1 MKNIVVTNTKKD
13 EDSKEKQITFF
24 EMKRAW
30 EDFRQNIDLFKEN
43 EYSRARSLFQGWD
56 RVRDLNETYISNKG
70 KYETE
75 KLNRMKNRTDDDMP
89 TKSSKLEMLVRKQEA
104 DLNEKIDK
112 LYVDV
117 ERELNRM
124 GLCADENELV
134 TGESVMDKLQNS
146 FVKIKCIFE
155 KIKSIIRSQFAAKM
169 AAKKEMESVDEED
182 KSNTG
187 EDKEKEDKDKKD
199 KKQKDNS
206 DEMLSKKWDDL
217 KMKLEK
223 IKVNFENLNKAYKV
237 VTEGNKKRDDV

>member
-1 MKNIVVTNTKKD
+1 MIQKRLTGQKNK
-13 EDSKEKQITFF
+13 
-24 EMKRAW
+24 
-30 EDFRQNIDLFKEN
+30 
-43 EYSRARSLFQGWD
+43 
-56 RVRDLNETYISNKG
+56 
-70 KYETE
+70 
-75 KLNRMKNRTDDDMP
+75 TDDDMP
-89 TKSSKLEMLVRKQEA
+89 TKSNKLEMLARKQEA

-112 LYVDV
+112 LITDV

-124 GLCADENELV
+124 TITADLNELV
-134 TGESVMDKLQNS
+134 TGESVMDRLYNS

-155 KIKSIIRSQFAAKM
+155 KIKANIRSQFAAKI
-169 AAKKEMESVDEED
+169 AKKEMESVDEED

-187 EDKEKEDKDKKD
+187 DDKEKEDKDKKD

>member
-1 MKNIVVTNTKKD
+1 
-13 EDSKEKQITFF
+13 
-24 EMKRAW
+24 
-30 EDFRQNIDLFKEN
+30 
-43 EYSRARSLFQGWD
+43 
-56 RVRDLNETYISNKG
+56 
-70 KYETE
+70 
-75 KLNRMKNRTDDDMP
+75 MP
-89 TKSSKLEMLVRKQEA
+89 TKSNKLEMLARKQES

-112 LYVDV
+112 LITDV

-124 GLCADENELV
+124 TITADLNELV
-134 TGESVMDKLQNS
+134 TGESVMDRLYNS
-146 FVKIKCIFE
+146 FVKINCIFE
-155 KIKSIIRSQFAAKM
+155 KIKANIRSQFAAKI
-169 AAKKEMESVDEED
+169 AKKEMESVDEED

-187 EDKEKEDKDKKD
+187 DDKEKEDKDKKD

>member
-1 MKNIVVTNTKKD
+1 
-13 EDSKEKQITFF
+13 
-24 EMKRAW
+24 
-30 EDFRQNIDLFKEN
+30 
-43 EYSRARSLFQGWD
+43 
-56 RVRDLNETYISNKG
+56 
-70 KYETE
+70 
-75 KLNRMKNRTDDDMP
+75 MP
-89 TKSSKLEMLVRKQEA
+89 TKSNKLEMLVRKQEN

-112 LYVDV
+112 LVTDV

-124 GLCADENELV
+124 SLTADLNELV
-134 TGESVMDKLQNS
+134 TGESVMDRLYNS

-155 KIKSIIRSQFAAKM
+155 KIKSMIRSQFAAKM

-187 EDKEKEDKDKKD
+187 DDKEKEDKDKKD